1 MGKSEPSLTKENL
14 SDARKLLFTI
24 TDLLD
29 NKGIPYHLEG
39 GTLLGIVRDHD
50 LLPWD
55 HDVDISIP
63 LEFADEIPKL
73 RIPLLKQGYK
83 ISVRRSLKNTGPIK
97 IGNYSIFKIKPLL
110 AYMVYWFIPNYNKQF
125 VVMDIFVKAKDEA
138 FTYWQAKDKVM
149 RVENKYYETFETVQY
164 RDHLLKV
171 PNHYREFLTQKYGD
185 WSVTV
190 KDWDCATDESTIVND

>member
-1 MGKSEPSLTKENL
+1 MEKSEASLIKGNL
-14 SDARKLLFTI
+14 TAARKLLFTI
-24 TDLLD
+24 TNVLD
-29 NKGIPYHLEG
+29 EKGIPYHLEG

-63 LEFADEIPKL
+63 FEFADEIPKL
-73 RIPLLKQGYK
+73 RMPLLKKGYK

-97 IGNYSIFKIKPLL
+97 IGHYSIFKIKPLF
-110 AYMVYWFIPNYNKQF
+110 AYMVYWFIPGYKRQL

-149 RVENKYYETFETVQY
+149 RVENKYYESFETVQY
-164 RDHLLKV
+164 RGHLLKV
-171 PNHYREFLTQKYGD
+171 PNHYREFLTQKYGN
-185 WSVTV
+185 WSITV
-190 KDWDCATDESTIVND
+190 KDWDCARDESTVIKD